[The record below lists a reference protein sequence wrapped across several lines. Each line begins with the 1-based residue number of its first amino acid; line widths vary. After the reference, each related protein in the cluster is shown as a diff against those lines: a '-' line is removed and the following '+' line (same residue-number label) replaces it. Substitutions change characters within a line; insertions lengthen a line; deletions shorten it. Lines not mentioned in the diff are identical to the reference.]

1 MIPAVIIGA
10 DLAGGLGTAR
20 ALKGIGTK
28 IIGICNNMDSK
39 CCRSKVWDRLICIK
53 TGEDGFLDQL
63 KAVGKEIGQKS
74 VLFCSQDNIVQ
85 LVSDNREKLE
95 EYYYFVLPDKETLN
109 MLMDKTEF
117 HRWAVEKGFDV
128 PQGYVVTSI
137 SELKNALNE
146 MKYPAIIKPFVRTSL
161 WDEVNDYA
169 KMIRLNGEE
178 DLKKIEFD
186 LFHVAGKLVMQE
198 WVPGDDRDVHFCL
211 TYFNRDGEELA
222 YYTGR
227 KLLQWP
233 VGCGNTSI
241 AVGTFNEDVHRITKK
256 VLDAAGH
263 RGLGSLEVKLNRENG
278 KYYLIE
284 PTVGRNDLQS
294 YLAVA
299 GGVNLSRIAYLDA
312 IGKEQGLSELK
323 RRGSVWIEDYSLT
336 DALKMA
342 MRMKV
347 LPYRD
352 IMSIVRKRIS
362 FSHLSLSDPL
372 PGIGVIK
379 EKLQNCKRR
388 AVHRGKQVLSKGLI

>member
-1 MIPAVIIGA
+1 MAPVVITGA
-10 DLAGGLGTAR
+10 DHPTGLGTAR
-20 ALKGIGTK
+20 ALAGTAGK
-28 IIGICNNMDSK
+28 IIGLYSDPKSK

-85 LVSDNREKLE
+85 LVSDNRETLE
-95 EYYYFVLPDKETLN
+95 EYYHFVQPDKNSLN
-109 MLMDKTEF
+109 LLMDKTEF
-117 HRWAVEKGFDV
+117 HRWALEKGFDV
-128 PQGYVVTSI
+128 PQGYVVTSV
-137 SELKNALNE
+137 SELHSALSE
-146 MKYPAIIKPFVRTSL
+146 MKYPVIIKPFVRTVL
-161 WDEVNDYA
+161 WDEMNAYG
-169 KMIRLNGEE
+169 KMIRLNDER
-178 DLKKIEFD
+178 DLEKVEFD
-186 LFHVAGKLVMQE
+186 LFKVASKLVVQE

-241 AVGTFNEDVHRITKK
+241 AVGTFNEDVHRITRK
-256 VLDAAGH
+256 VLDAAEH

-312 IGKEQGLSELK
+312 IGKEQGLGELK

-342 MRMKV
+342 MRMRV

-379 EKLQNCKRR
+379 EKLQSWKRR
-388 AVHRGKQVLSKGLI
+388 AVLRGQQVLSKGLF